1 MRKNNKGFVITE
13 VLILSTVIVGLLVFM
28 YIQFKNI
35 NRSYQYSFTYD
46 TVEGMYLAN
55 NIINYINEKE
65 YDTLVEKLNQSG
77 KNYLDITKCDVDIFS
92 TSNYC
97 QKLFDAS
104 EVEQVIFTEENLSK
118 LKTNMNG
125 INEDMKKYINQI
137 QTINSKT
144 DHRIIIKYKNQTFTT
159 MRFNK
164 DNAYVENG
172 LITHLDAINNTG
184 SGHDSGTPT
193 WKDLSNNGNDA
204 TLYNAPSWS
213 NNSLVFDGSST
224 YARLEPTANMN
235 FVNGVT
241 YEIKVKV
248 LSNLG
253 INNSGT
259 IYLLGNDEAAG
270 TGLFYVFN
278 DKNTITS
285 SLNMNNQNKG
295 ITSADT
301 TQKQNMNEFY
311 TVIMTYDGNAQKIY
325 INGEITAEKLV
336 SGNID
341 ISHAPIAIGGNPQA
355 IGMDDY
361 ANIEV
366 QNVLIY
372 NRALSENEVQRNYQA
387 DQARY

>member
-92 TSNYC
+92 TSSYC

-104 EVEQVIFTEENLSK
+104 KVEQVIFTEENLSK

-224 YARLEPTANMN
+224 YARLENTKNMSYTGGITWEIRVNILSAIGHNDSNNVEFFGNWDTAGGGGISYSQGQYFYSMLYNN
-235 FVNGVT
+235 SNYQSAT
-241 YEIKVKV
+241 P
-248 LSNLG
+248 SNLTH
-253 INNSGT
+253 N
-259 IYLLGNDEAAG
+259 L
-270 TGLFYVFN
+270 
-278 DKNTITS
+278 
-285 SLNMNNQNKG
+285 
-295 ITSADT
+295 
-301 TQKQNMNEFY
+301 NEFY
-311 TVIMTYDGNAQKIY
+311 TVTMTYDNQTEKLY
-325 INGEITAEKLV
+325 VNGEKIGEVNV
-336 SGNID
+336 SGNI
-341 ISHAPIAIGGNPQA
+341 SVSSVPLAIGGNPKA
-355 IGMDDY
+355 TGMDDY